1 MIIKIRGGS
10 QLTNKEIQ
18 MQRMWQYF
26 VDATVEII
34 DQKGI
39 VNVTIREIAT
49 KAGYNSATI
58 YNYFQEVSHLIFF
71 AALKYL
77 NKFIEELP
85 ERMEQG
91 DNSLDKYL
99 LSWESFCKHSFE
111 EPDIYY
117 AIFLADLG
125 EKPEELLKYYYSVYQ
140 SDLFGEVTEDIK
152 TFISEYNFS
161 TRSRNA
167 LDKSVQEGILS
178 KEEAAAINERTVLIW
193 QGMLV
198 TVLNN
203 RRHLNAEEA
212 TNKTMQHIAE
222 IVNNYRLA
230 K

>member
-1 MIIKIRGGS
+1 MGT

-39 VNVTIREIAT
+39 GNVTIREIAT

-77 NKFIEELP
+77 NKYIKQLP
-85 ERMEQG
+85 EQMEKG

-99 LSWESFCKHSFE
+99 LSWESFCKHSYE
-111 EPDIYY
+111 EPEIYY
-117 AIFLADLG
+117 AIFLANLG
-125 EKPEELLKYYYSVYQ
+125 EKPEELLKYYYNVYQ
-140 SDLFGEVTEDIK
+140 SNLFGDVTEDIK
-152 TFISEYNFS
+152 TLIAEYNLS

-167 LDKSVQEGILS
+167 LDKSVHDGFLT
-178 KEEAAAINERTVLIW
+178 KETVTIINEQTVLIW
-193 QGMLV
+193 QGMLI
-198 TVLNN
+198 TILNN

-212 TNKTMQHIAE
+212 TNKTMQHIKA
-222 IVNNYRLA
+222 IVNNYRVA